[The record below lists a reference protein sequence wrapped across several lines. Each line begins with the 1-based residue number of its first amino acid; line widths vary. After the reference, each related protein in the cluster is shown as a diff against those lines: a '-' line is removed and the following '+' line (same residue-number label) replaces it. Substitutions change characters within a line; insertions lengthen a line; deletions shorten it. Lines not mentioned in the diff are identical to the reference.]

1 MLQAVMGKVPTT
13 CRVAEVATAV
23 HRRSRPEAILA
34 ARVGLKRAVSSAIVL
49 IARGGPSRRRR
60 WFPTTCRC
68 RLIQKKKKKKKK
80 KRKGREVRNSTCPSP
95 TSMVKTTASPAWP
108 PGARWG
114 EGAVGQGGGEEYRL

>member
-1 MLQAVMGKVPTT
+1 MLQAVMGAVTTT

-68 RLIQKKKKKKKK
+68 RLMQKKK

-114 EGAVGQGGGEEYRL
+114 EGAVGQGGGDEYRL

>member
-68 RLIQKKKKKKKK
+68 RLMQKKK

-95 TSMVKTTASPAWP
+95 TSMVS
-108 PGARWG
+108 
-114 EGAVGQGGGEEYRL
+114 QSRL

>member
-108 PGARWG
+108 PRGEVGRRRGGAGRG
-114 EGAVGQGGGEEYRL
+114 R